1 MAEGI
6 LQCGLT
12 LGMSATEGI
21 HSPHPRPVDPT
32 HSEEAYVLS
41 EQIIPD
47 THSKLKLRGS
57 SEDILVPYMC
67 IGAWAWGDRATWH
80 YTPDE
85 LPRIRD
91 AWEVLRNA
99 GLNWIDTAQ
108 AYGSGE
114 SERICGDLFQ
124 GLKRSDFVVQTKWF
138 PLPDTTNVVLRW
150 HAIVKKLRASL
161 ERLRLKHVDAY
172 LVHGPVHSS
181 SISTVAKGLAECVRL
196 GLTRTVGVSNYDA
209 REMTKMAD
217 ALAKHDVPLAVNQ
230 CEYSILRRH
239 PESHGLI
246 RTCRERGI
254 VFQSYAPL
262 AEGRLTGKYSQ
273 GNEPPRT
280 YRFSNYSIHDIE
292 PVIAVLRRIAEAR
305 RVTIP
310 AVALNYNLN
319 KGAIP
324 VVGVRNAEQVHQNIQ
339 ALGWRLSQDEIR
351 RIEGVSFEGRTSFL
365 WQHG

>member
-1 MAEGI
+1 MAQGI

-12 LGMSATEGI
+12 VGMSSTEGI
-21 HSPHPRPVDPT
+21 YSPHPKPVDPT
-32 HSEEAYVLS
+32 RSDGAYTLP
-41 EQIIPD
+41 EDITPD
-47 THSKLKLRGS
+47 THSKLALRGS

-67 IGAWAWGDRATWH
+67 IGAWAWGDKATWH

-85 LPRIRD
+85 LPRIKE
-91 AWEVLRNA
+91 AWEMLRNA
-99 GLNWIDTAQ
+99 GLNWVDTAQ

-114 SERICGDLFQ
+114 SERICGELFQ
-124 GLKRSDFVVQTKWF
+124 GLPRSDFIIQTKWF
-138 PLPDTTNVVLRW
+138 PLPDATNVVLRS
-150 HAIVKKLRASL
+150 HAIVKKLQSSL
-161 ERLRLKHVDAY
+161 ERLRLKHVDVY
-172 LVHGPVHSS
+172 LVHGPIHPN
-181 SISTVAKGLAECVRL
+181 SISNVAKGLAECVEL

-209 REMTKMAD
+209 TETVKMAD
-217 ALAKHDVPLAVNQ
+217 ALAKHNIPLALNQ
-230 CEYSILRRH
+230 CEYSILRRY
-239 PESHGLI
+239 PETHGLM

-254 VFQSYAPL
+254 VFQSYASL
-262 AEGRLTGKYSQ
+262 AQGRLTGKYSV

-280 YRFSNYSIHDIE
+280 YRFSSYPIHEIE
-292 PVIAVLRRIAEAR
+292 PIVAVLRRIAEAR

-324 VVGVRNAEQVHQNIQ
+324 IVGIRNLEQAQQNIQ

-351 RIEGVSFEGRTSFL
+351 RIEGVSLEGGRSIL